1 MLNKMTLYSIKDLE
15 RITNQKA
22 HTIRIWEQR
31 YGLLEPE
38 RTETNIRFY
47 DDQQL
52 RKLLNVC
59 TLMSKGM
66 KISHISKLSKLE
78 MDIEID
84 KIIAESFH
92 SDKDLEVIIT
102 QALISLASY
111 NEALFNELFEKAV
124 IQFGLVKTYEQI
136 VYPLLVRTGLM
147 WIKDDL
153 LPSQEHFLSNLIKQK
168 LFSAIDSLPL
178 PENPDQTWIL
188 FLNEEEDHEIGL
200 LFANYLIRQYGKKVI
215 YLGQKVPFNDL
226 SSVLT
231 QCQPTHIYTFFVRNQ
246 YFGQLSKLIMDL
258 SVNFGTMA
266 TICISGGDESV
277 EKLALDKQVVMIKSI
292 QQLQEIILDK
302 YAR

>member
-1 MLNKMTLYSIKDLE
+1 MALYSIKDLE
-15 RITNQKA
+15 RISNQKA

-31 YGLLEPE
+31 YGLLVPE

-66 KISHISKLSKLE
+66 KISHISKLSKPQ

-84 KIIAESFH
+84 KIIAESFQ
-92 SDKDLEVIIT
+92 SDEHLEVIIT
-102 QALISLASY
+102 QAMISLATY
-111 NEALFNELFEKAV
+111 DEALFNELFAMAV
-124 IQFGLVKTYEQI
+124 TSFGMIATYEKI
-136 VYPLLVRTGLM
+136 IYPLLVRTGLM

-168 LFSAIDSLPL
+168 LFSATDSLPL

-215 YLGQKVPFNDL
+215 YLGQRVPFNDL
-226 SSVLT
+226 SSVVA
-231 QCQPTHIYTFFVRNQ
+231 QCKPTHIYTFFVRNQ
-246 YFGQLSKLIMDL
+246 YSGQLSELLVNL
-258 SVNFGTMA
+258 SYNFGDTT
-266 TICISGGDESV
+266 TICASGADESL
-277 EKLALDKQVVMIKSI
+277 EKLARDKQVMIIKTI
-292 QQLQEIILDK
+292 EQLLEILS
-302 YAR
+302 REHVR